1 MDNTIAIDRDRSV
14 SFSGYRLSKIKLSI
28 KDITSIEEIKSSL
41 KESILQLYRR
51 GYTTFITG
59 GADGFDLMAAE
70 AVAEL
75 KANHEDIKLVVIV
88 PFRGQER
95 GYSESDKELYN
106 NILER
111 ADTIQTLS
119 EVYHKRTYLIRNDLM
134 LKLSSVLICYFDGVR
149 GGTMYTVN
157 RAKGLNF
164 EIINLA
170 PNAPKSL
177 TTESQQSLF

>member
-1 MDNTIAIDRDRSV
+1 MERSIAGITTID
-14 SFSGYRLSKIKLSI
+14 KIKESLQQ
-28 KDITSIEEIKSSL
+28 SIEE
-41 KESILQLYRR
+41 LYRR
-51 GYTTFITG
+51 GYTTFVTG

-75 KANHEDIKLVVIV
+75 KANHDDIKLVVII
-88 PFRGQER
+88 PFEGQER

-106 NILER
+106 NILEQ
-111 ADTIQTLS
+111 ADHLHIAS

-177 TTESQQSLF
+177 TVESQQSLF